1 MKIGG
6 SVKRRFFH
14 EIVRKTL
21 SNQNYRKVVPSSENW
36 SEIAPTIQPIR
47 KGMLYFKPRR
57 RSTATFPRF
66 ATFAAL
72 DNGALLCAFSSCSIW
87 FLHYLTSL

>member
-47 KGMLYFKPRR
+47 KGMLYFKPGR